1 MRRSPADSTNR
12 SLAAFGKLQHIPPSR
27 WTCSATRCGPL
38 ALSSSAMS
46 GREQCHTPGAAHAA
60 LH

>member
-1 MRRSPADSTNR
+1 MRSSQA
-12 SLAAFGKLQHIPPSR
+12 LAQSIFGS
-27 WTCSATRCGPL
+27 L